1 VVCGSS
7 VAAAWI
13 ESLLYSPPAGADVG
27 VWLLAI
33 EGSLGFWFGLPAA
46 LAHQRLPRAAVGV
59 AVAVILALG
68 GVNAERIA
76 RRGAELPGES
86 DALEPV
92 FADRQPES
100 VSERVRLYR
109 ITTD

>member
-1 VVCGSS
+1 V
-7 VAAAWI
+7 
-13 ESLLYSPPAGADVG
+13 
-27 VWLLAI
+27 
-33 EGSLGFWFGLPAA
+33 
-46 LAHQRLPRAAVGV
+46 
-59 AVAVILALG
+59 
-68 GVNAERIA
+68 
-76 RRGAELPGES
+76 PGES